1 MVSSTGYPSA
11 MFWLLC
17 SIWILERSCANKTG
31 KRTKTKTKPKK
42 SKHLN
47 NKTTYILS

>member
-1 MVSSTGYPSA
+1 MVYSTGYPSA
-11 MFWLLC
+11 MFWLVC

-31 KRTKTKTKPKK
+31 KRTTTKQNQKK

>member
-1 MVSSTGYPSA
+1 MVYSTGYPSA

-31 KRTKTKTKPKK
+31 KRTKTKPKK

-47 NKTTYILS
+47 NKTTNILS

>member
-1 MVSSTGYPSA
+1 MVYSTGYPSA

-31 KRTKTKTKPKK
+31 KRTKTKQNQKN
-42 SKHLN
+42 LN
-47 NKTTYILS
+47 I

>member
-1 MVSSTGYPSA
+1 MVYSTGYPSA

-31 KRTKTKTKPKK
+31 KKTKQNQKK

>member
-1 MVSSTGYPSA
+1 MVYSTGYPSA

-31 KRTKTKTKPKK
+31 KRTKTKQNQKK